1 MNTDSQIAKR
11 AYELWEKAGRPHGQ
25 DKQHWL
31 QAEAE
36 FQAGAANGAR
46 AGAVT
51 TVGRAQPMLKTPKSR
66 RAVGNA

>member
-1 MNTDSQIAKR
+1 MNTQPQIAQR

-36 FQAGAANGAR
+36 VQAAIANGAAR
-46 AGAVT
+46 SSSKAGGT
-51 TVGRAQPMLKTPKSR
+51 QPMLKTPKAR
-66 RAVGNA
+66 RSVATA